1 MNNEEVIPT
10 SDLACM
16 YPEARHND
24 ASRQDLVASP
34 KKTSFLIPNWHL
46 YVPEPPLLIRRAL
59 DDDTLPTMRGDAES
73 VTVPRGGDMFIST
86 YNLHRSSEL
95 WDAPDTF
102 DPTRWDRPTGPAAN
116 AAAAAASADG
126 ASEKREGERW
136 AGYDP
141 ELRGSGLYSNEIAS
155 DFAFLPFGGGAR
167 KCVGDQFA
175 MIEATVVLALVL
187 RRFDFDVA
195 AAELAPQQGLG
206 VAVPDIGMRTGATI
220 HTEFGLWMRPRRRRD
235 IPQQPQQRQHQPPQ
249 HQPSQQPSL

>member
-1 MNNEEVIPT
+1 
-10 SDLACM
+10 M

-141 ELRGSGLYSNEIAS
+141 ELRGSGLYSNEVERWR
-155 DFAFLPFGGGAR
+155 GGAS
-167 KCVGDQFA
+167 G
-175 MIEATVVLALVL
+175 
-187 RRFDFDVA
+187 
-195 AAELAPQQGLG
+195 G
-206 VAVPDIGMRTGATI
+206 VPPRT
-220 HTEFGLWMRPRRRRD
+220 TETSSLEVTRRD
-235 IPQQPQQRQHQPPQ
+235 PLELSARALRALRAFIRTRRIRIQECPPRTTET
-249 HQPSQQPSL
+249 